1 MTAPAE
7 PKLRFLW
14 RANLQI
20 GPRKDYFL
28 FRSTDDFSQAA
39 KLAEELLDSSPAC
52 DMAGAV
58 IVALERNDRLWN

>member
-1 MTAPAE
+1 MTCSE
-7 PKLRFLW
+7 PKLRYLW
-14 RANLQI
+14 RADLQV

-28 FRSTDDFSQAA
+28 FRSNEDFATAA

-58 IVALERNDRLWN
+58 IVALERSDRLWN